1 MKNYITIGTYD
12 GVHLGHRKVIH
23 ALVKESRK
31 RGMKSLVL
39 YFPFPPRAVI
49 SGARNSLITLPHERK
64 LLLESLGVD
73 KAQELPFT
81 AEMAATGHRTFFREI
96 LLKHSR
102 AGGIIV
108 GRDFVFGRDRR
119 GDVRFIR
126 RECRKNSLYFKI
138 VPFVMS
144 QEHRVSS
151 SAIRTL
157 LKSGD
162 ISGANHRL
170 GRHYEVSGK
179 VVKGSGFG
187 RLLGF
192 HTANIDVDPAKILP
206 PGVFAVRVGI
216 GHRMY
221 YGAANVGV
229 GPTVKGSGA
238 KQMLEVHILN
248 FSTTIVGRMLKV
260 EFLRRIRSER
270 KFASV
275 EALQR
280 QILKDVKTAHIFCFC
295 LPAEIIR

>member
-23 ALVKESRK
+23 ALIKESRK

-39 YFPFPPRAVI
+39 YFPFPPREVI
-49 SGARNSLITLPHERK
+49 SGVQNSLITLPHERK
-64 LLLESLGVD
+64 MLLESLGVD
-73 KAQELPFT
+73 RAVELPFT
-81 AEMAATGHRTFFREI
+81 AEMAATSCRNFFREI
-96 LLKHSR
+96 LMSRFR
-102 AGGIIV
+102 AGGILV

-119 GDVRFIR
+119 GDVKFLK
-126 RECRKNSLYFKI
+126 RECGRNSVYFKV

-144 QEHRVSS
+144 QDHKVSS
-151 SAIRTL
+151 STIRTL
-157 LKSGD
+157 LRVGD
-162 ISGANHRL
+162 IQDANHRL
-170 GRHYEVSGK
+170 GRHYEVSGR
-179 VVKGSGFG
+179 VIKGLRFG

-192 HTANIDVDPAKILP
+192 HTANMDVDPIKILP

-216 GHRMY
+216 GRRMY

-229 GPTVKGSGA
+229 GPTVKPGA
-238 KQMLEVHILN
+238 KQMLEVHMLN
-248 FSTTIVGRMLKV
+248 FSKTIFGRLLRV

-280 QILKDVKTAHIFCFC
+280 QILKDIKS
-295 LPAEIIR
+295 L